1 MTRRAFL
8 LAGAFAVMATAM
20 VGALGEDTDK
30 RGASANVVD
39 RQRGTDRFV
48 SSGSLTVSQPVAG
61 DLIAAGGS
69 IEVGPKAQ
77 IVGNLTGGGGQFHLN
92 GSVTGYVQVAGGRV
106 VIDGP
111 VGDDVDATSGHL
123 ELGPNARI
131 AGKLRYRGA
140 DNFKRDPAAQVTGGV
155 EWLAMTGSEAA
166 RKSPERH
173 IAHRS
178 AGMLWTSGMMLL
190 AAVLLAA
197 LPRFYDRVALTLRT
211 RPGESLLSGF
221 VVLVC
226 TPVAALILLITIID
240 LPMGLLTI
248 ALYLALLPVG
258 YVSTGIALGDWTL
271 QRF

>member
-77 IVGNLTGGGGQFHLN
+77 
-92 GSVTGYVQVAGGRV
+92 
-106 VIDGP
+106 
-111 VGDDVDATSGHL
+111 
-123 ELGPNARI
+123 I